1 MLYAYKDIPGD
12 SKFTPYFGAGL
23 GVSSLSQDA
32 DTYSIGGAGSINV
45 SEASESVF
53 TFGLKGGVGYEI
65 AENTSLY
72 SEASYMNVASFTT
85 DAGEEYDST
94 NSFVISTGLRFSF

>member
-23 GVSSLSQDA
+23 GVSSVEVNA
-32 DTYSIGGAGSINV
+32 ETYSILGSNV
-45 SEASESVF
+45 NISEASESVF

-72 SEASYMNVASFTT
+72 SEASYLNYASFTT
-85 DAGEEYDST
+85 DVGEEMDSN